1 MIYKIPCGDNQV
13 REIELSDEEFTRLRR
28 QIEDQIRK
36 DKPLVLHIGTML
48 GKI

>member
-1 MIYKIPCGDNQV
+1 MTYKIPAGNNTE
-13 REIELSDEEFTRLRR
+13 RSIELSDEEFTKLRR

-36 DKPLVLHIGTML
+36 DKQLVLHIGTML